1 MKEQFKVHKSIS
13 QANTNII
20 KVCDNLKKT
29 HEGMLRNLK
38 ILEDKLKGKEKYLK
52 ILEQKEKKE
61 K

>member
-1 MKEQFKVHKSIS
+1 
-13 QANTNII
+13 
-20 KVCDNLKKT
+20 
-29 HEGMLRNLK
+29 MLRNLK